1 MSDAANRFAFTAS
14 DNINGIVLMIVARIM
29 FAISDSFT
37 KLTGEGVLPPT
48 QVLSLRNMIAL
59 PIVLVMAWRLGGLG
73 HIGTAARNPALLW
86 RSAVEGVGLL
96 AFVIALPHVTLGQST
111 VLLLTMPIILVALS
125 ALIFKEDVGWR
136 RWTAILVG
144 FAGVVLVAGPI
155 GGTPNFYL
163 VLTMVTAVTWAVRDL
178 ITSRIV
184 GRIPSVTVT
193 LFATLAG
200 LVVSLPGAAV
210 EDWQPVGTMDAVYL
224 LAAGSFVAARQL
236 SLHQR
241 APDRRG
247 LGRGAVPL
255 HRRDLGHP
263 LRVPDLGR
271 HSRSLGLCRHVLHHR
286 VGPLHVLQGTR
297 ARQDRPA
304 GGRRPSPANCAW
316 PGRSLHRR
324 GNSTDPPCACPAISC
339 RCSRKPPPKPRS

>member
-1 MSDAANRFAFTAS
+1 MSDTAKRFVFAAS
-14 DNINGIVLMIVARIM
+14 DNINGILLMIVARIL

-59 PIVLVMAWRLGGLG
+59 PIVLLMAWRLGGLG

-86 RSAVEGVGLL
+86 RSLVEGVGLL

-125 ALIFKEDVGWR
+125 AIIFKEDVGWR
-136 RWTAILVG
+136 RWTAIFVG

-155 GGTPNFYL
+155 GTTPNVYL
-163 VLTMVTAVTWAVRDL
+163 FVTMITAVTWAVRDL

-210 EDWQPVGTMDAVYL
+210 EDWQPVSTMDAIYL
-224 LAAGSFVAARQL
+224 LAAGSFVALANFLYITALRT
-236 SLHQR
+236 
-241 APDRRG
+241 
-247 LGRGAVPL
+247 GAVSVVAPFRYTGAIWGIL
-255 HRRDLGHP
+255 LGF
-263 LRVPDLGR
+263 LIWSDIPDLWGFVGTFFIIG
-271 HSRSLGLCRHVLHHR
+271 SGLYTFFRELE
-286 VGPLHVLQGTR
+286 L
-297 ARQDRPA
+297 ARTGQREPA
-304 GGRRPSPANCAW
+304 
-316 PGRSLHRR
+316 
-324 GNSTDPPCACPAISC
+324 
-339 RCSRKPPPKPRS
+339 PKPG